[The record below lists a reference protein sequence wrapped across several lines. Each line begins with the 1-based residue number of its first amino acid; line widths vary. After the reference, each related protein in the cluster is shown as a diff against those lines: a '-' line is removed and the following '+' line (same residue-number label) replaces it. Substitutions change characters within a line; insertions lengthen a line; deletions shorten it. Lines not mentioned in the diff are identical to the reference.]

1 MASIVR
7 GVGRIVGGAVAA
19 LVCTT
24 AASAGGPAPVIQV
37 PNPETLT
44 LVSSAVV
51 VAVIAAR
58 WLRRK

>member
-1 MASIVR
+1 MRTILR
-7 GVGRIVGGAVAA
+7 GVGRIVGGTVAA
-19 LVCTT
+19 LACTT

-44 LVSSAVV
+44 LVSTAVV
-51 VAVIAAR
+51 VGVIATR

>member
-1 MASIVR
+1 MGTILR
-7 GVGRIVGGAVAA
+7 GMGRIAVGTVAA
-19 LVCTT
+19 LACTT

-44 LVSSAVV
+44 LLSTAVV
-51 VAVIAAR
+51 VGVIATR

>member
-1 MASIVR
+1 MRTILR
-7 GVGRIVGGAVAA
+7 GVRRITIGAVAA
-19 LVCTT
+19 LAGTT

-44 LVSSAVV
+44 LVSTAVV
-51 VAVIAAR
+51 VGVIATR